1 MSKIRLA
8 TERKFDNLTPGD
20 IEEGGGRHCG
30 ICAHNDAVV
39 TSRRTCGR
47 HCGICPQNV
56 TVLML
61 KKGLGIEKGTGGT
74 SNTAGPARA
83 AGYPASPRK

>member
-1 MSKIRLA
+1 MTTFEGKNVENQLA

-30 ICAHNDAVV
+30 IC
-39 TSRRTCGR
+39 T
-47 HCGICPQNV
+47 QNV

-83 AGYPASPRK
+83 SGLSCQPAQIGDLTRVPS